1 MYQLRNRIS
10 RGAFLPKTII
20 LPVHTIEPHY
30 NWIEQ
35 YSATEDPRSPL
46 FEAENSLDS
55 FTNTIYGY
63 YIHPQWDS
71 LESDTLFLKILFVD
85 YELGTGVIEFIG
97 EWNDAIENDVMQ
109 LKRNIIDLMVN
120 EGIRKFILIG
130 ENVFNFHG
138 SDDSYYEEWFEDV
151 EDGWIAGVNFQEH
164 VLREMRQYNI
174 DNYVNFGGQ
183 LDELQWRTY
192 QPRRLFEV
200 VDNLLQRR
208 LN

>member
-1 MYQLRNRIS
+1 M
-10 RGAFLPKTII
+10 
-20 LPVHTIEPHY
+20 HTIEPHY

-35 YSATEDPRSPL
+35 YSASEDPRSPL
-46 FEAENSLDS
+46 FETENSLDT

-85 YELGTGVIEFIG
+85 YDLGIGVIEFIG
-97 EWNDAIENDVMQ
+97 EWNDAIENDIMQ
-109 LKRNIIDLMVN
+109 LKRNIIDLMTH

-151 EDGWIAGVNFQEH
+151 EDGWIAGINFQEH
-164 VLREMRQYNI
+164 VIREMHQYNI

-183 LDELQWRTY
+183 LDELPWRTY
-192 QPRRLFEV
+192 APRKLFDV
-200 VDNLLQRR
+200 VDKLIQRR
-208 LN
+208 LG